1 MIKLYLILF
10 FISIESSSQY
20 GDVLRHLKIKKRDKQ
35 NILGMSLPEYQYGR
49 KSTLKRFLLILLP
62 FVTPFA
68 EFYQYTG
75 KKRKDGN
82 RKTRIPRQHGDL
94 TTLNYLSSDN
104 GKIREL
110 LEKWKKE
117 ITIACYHVGY
127 RLPHNE
133 TTHIISEDRPIR
145 LVKMTQ
151 IF

>member
-1 MIKLYLILF
+1 MA
-10 FISIESSSQY
+10 
-20 GDVLRHLKIKKRDKQ
+20 
-35 NILGMSLPEYQYGR
+35 MSYA
-49 KSTLKRFLLILLP
+49 TLKLGNEINKIFLACPCLNINMAEKVPWKGFFWFYYLLFHHLP
-62 FVTPFA
+62 SFTSTQ
-68 EFYQYTG
+68 E

-82 RKTRIPRQHGDL
+82 RKTQIPRQHGDL

-127 RLPHNE
+127 RLPRNE

>member
-1 MIKLYLILF
+1 MVMSYATLKLGNEINKIFLACPCLNINMAEKVPWKGFFWFYYLL
-10 FISIESSSQY
+10 
-20 GDVLRHLKIKKRDKQ
+20 LHHLP
-35 NILGMSLPEYQYGR
+35 SFT
-49 KSTLKRFLLILLP
+49 STLEKK
-62 FVTPFA
+62 
-68 EFYQYTG
+68 G
-75 KKRKDGN
+75 KMETERQ
-82 RKTRIPRQHGDL
+82 IPRQHGDL

-127 RLPHNE
+127 RLPRNE
-133 TTHIISEDRPIR
+133 TTHNISEDRPIR

>member
-1 MIKLYLILF
+1 MVMSYATLRLGNKINKIFLACPCLNINMAEKVPWKGF
-10 FISIESSSQY
+10 FWFY
-20 GDVLRHLKIKKRDKQ
+20 
-35 NILGMSLPEYQYGR
+35 Y
-49 KSTLKRFLLILLP
+49 P
-62 FVTPFA
+62 FVTSFA

-75 KKRKDGN
+75 KNRKDGN
-82 RKTRIPRQHGDL
+82 RKTQIPRQHGDL

-127 RLPHNE
+127 RLPRNE

>member
-1 MIKLYLILF
+1 M
-10 FISIESSSQY
+10 
-20 GDVLRHLKIKKRDKQ
+20 V
-35 NILGMSLPEYQYGR
+35 MSYA
-49 KSTLKRFLLILLP
+49 TLKLGNEINKIFLACPCLNTVSIWQKKYPEKVSFDFITFCYIICRVLP
-62 FVTPFA
+62 VHR
-68 EFYQYTG
+68 

-127 RLPHNE
+127 HLPRNE
-133 TTHIISEDRPIR
+133 KTHIISEDRPIR